1 MKRNYRSYLRKRK
14 RRKRRG
20 KGKGRRRVSRAWASR
35 KADIP
40 AFGRLKQDDQEF
52 EASLSCMVKAHL
64 RNNKNWGG
72 GLVVEH
78 WASTQEVLGWS
89 PVENIDVSLPFSP
102 TAVSTRWSSYF
113 LLIAQRRTPKAM
125 KSARAG
131 VVKESCSQVA
141 LWRKENNESKWAQA
155 KKTETDYPPEMEWLN
170 MLTHLGFCS
179 LAPGLCA

>member
-72 GLVVEH
+72 GSVVEH

-89 PVENIDVSLPFSP
+89 PVENMDVSLPFSP
-102 TAVSTRWSSYF
+102 TAVSTKWSPISF
-113 LLIAQRRTPKAM
+113 SSHRDGPRKPQSRPER
-125 KSARAG
+125 
-131 VVKESCSQVA
+131 EW
-141 LWRKENNESKWAQA
+141 WRKTIVKLPFEGRKIMKASEHRLRKLKRIILLKWN
-155 KKTETDYPPEMEWLN
+155 D
-170 MLTHLGFCS
+170 
-179 LAPGLCA
+179 